1 MGTSAENSAAI
12 LALFEAHG
20 NVFQTGYFMR
30 GNAVIR
36 TIKRLVAEGKFG
48 QITRV
53 RASNCHS
60 GALGGWFDTDWRWMA
75 DRSQA
80 GVGAF
85 GDLGTHAL
93 DILLWIFGEVDSVTG
108 ALGMGT
114 ARYEGCDEFGEAII
128 KFRSGTVATLA
139 AAWDDVTNPNFIT
152 ISGTEGF
159 AAMGEE
165 LVFVGRD
172 GQKTVITDL
181 EPSALSGLDS
191 FLRHLEGDVVELV
204 TPQEAAARDTV
215 MSAIY
220 QGAETATWVSI
231 A

>member
-1 MGTSAENSAAI
+1 
-12 LALFEAHG
+12 
-20 NVFQTGYFMR
+20 
-30 GNAVIR
+30 
-36 TIKRLVAEGKFG
+36 
-48 QITRV
+48 
-53 RASNCHS
+53 
-60 GALGGWFDTDWRWMA
+60 
-75 DRSQA
+75 
-80 GVGAF
+80 
-85 GDLGTHAL
+85 
-93 DILLWIFGEVDSVTG
+93 
-108 ALGMGT
+108 
-114 ARYEGCDEFGEAII
+114 
-128 KFRSGTVATLA
+128 VATLA